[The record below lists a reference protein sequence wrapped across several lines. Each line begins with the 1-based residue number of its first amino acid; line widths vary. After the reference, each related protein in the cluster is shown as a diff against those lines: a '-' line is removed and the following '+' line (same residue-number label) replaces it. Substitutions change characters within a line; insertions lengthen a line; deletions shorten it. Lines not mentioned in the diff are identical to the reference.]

1 MFKHNDTVIPLDTP
15 FTIDGTSYP
24 ANWLRLTSIE
34 EKNAV
39 GITEVAD
46 VTATYD
52 DRFYWGVDNPKQLED
67 ITVTPDQGDPY
78 TQYGLKHQWIAQVK
92 DTANKL
98 LAQTDWMVIR
108 KVERSVD
115 IPADIA
121 TYRAAVIAE
130 CTRLVTA
137 IQGCVDVP
145 ALITVVTAQGW
156 PT

>member
-78 TQYGLKHQWIAQVK
+78 TQYG
-92 DTANKL
+92 
-98 LAQTDWMVIR
+98 
-108 KVERSVD
+108 
-115 IPADIA
+115 
-121 TYRAAVIAE
+121 
-130 CTRLVTA
+130 
-137 IQGCVDVP
+137 
-145 ALITVVTAQGW
+145 
-156 PT
+156 